1 MANRTAGSSQGE
13 AGKSLTQLRKDLR
26 AVASKD
32 WAIGSA
38 KTKVFG
44 EDSYGAGDIFLGI
57 TVPDTRHIA
66 KRYKDLPHEEL
77 FTLASSKYHE
87 ERLTALV
94 ILNHKYAKAKDDSE
108 RIELFEFWLGL
119 VKNYKVN
126 NWDLID
132 ASAPYMGDILSRHLG
147 YGAPFLR
154 ELAKSENLW
163 ERRASILL
171 TFPLIRIGKFGPTL
185 AMAKEALTDEHHLIH
200 KAAGWML
207 REVGKRD
214 QDLLTEFLLK
224 HKAKMPRTMLR
235 YAIEKYS
242 EKERKAFLAT
252 D

>member
-1 MANRTAGSSQGE
+1 MSQL
-13 AGKSLTQLRKDLR
+13 SQLRKDLR
-26 AVASKD
+26 AVATKE

-44 EDSYGAGDIFLGI
+44 EDSYGAGDLFLGV
-57 TVPDTRHIA
+57 TVPDTRAIA
-66 KRYKDLPHEEL
+66 KKHKDLPHEEL
-77 FTLASSKYHE
+77 STLASSKYHE

-94 ILNHKYAKAKDDSE
+94 ILNHKYSKAKDDAE
-108 RIELFEFWLGL
+108 RIRLFEFWLDL
-119 VKNYKVN
+119 LKNNHVN

-132 ASAPYMGDILSRHLG
+132 ASAPYMGEILSRHLG
-147 YGAPFLR
+147 FGAPFLR
-154 ELAKSENLW
+154 ALSKSENLW

-242 EKERKAFLAT
+242 EKERKAFLA

>member
-1 MANRTAGSSQGE
+1 LSQ
-13 AGKSLTQLRKDLR
+13 LDQLKKDLR
-26 AVASKD
+26 AVASKE
-32 WAIGSA
+32 WAVGSA

-44 EDSYGAGDIFLGI
+44 EDSYGAGDIFLGV
-57 TVPDTRHIA
+57 TVPDTRAIA
-66 KRYKDLPHEEL
+66 KKYKNLPQEEL
-77 FTLASSKYHE
+77 AELANSKYHE

-94 ILNHKYAKAKDDSE
+94 ILNHKYSKAKDDAE
-108 RIELFEFWLGL
+108 RIQLFEFWLML
-119 VKNYKVN
+119 VKTNKVN

-132 ASAPYMGDILSRHLG
+132 ASAPYMGEILARHLG

-154 ELAKSENLW
+154 ALSKSDNLW

-214 QDLLTEFLLK
+214 QELLTEFLLK
-224 HKAKMPRTMLR
+224 HKKKMPRTMLR

-252 D
+252 N

>member
-1 MANRTAGSSQGE
+1 MSQL
-13 AGKSLTQLRKDLR
+13 SQLRKDLR
-26 AVASKD
+26 AVATKE

-44 EDSYGAGDIFLGI
+44 EDSYGAGDLFLGV
-57 TVPDTRHIA
+57 TVPDTRAIA
-66 KRYKDLPHEEL
+66 KKYKDLPHEEL
-77 FTLASSKYHE
+77 STLASSKYHE

-94 ILNHKYAKAKDDSE
+94 ILNHKYSKAKDDAE
-108 RIELFEFWLGL
+108 CIRLFEFWLDL
-119 VKNYKVN
+119 LKNNHVN

-132 ASAPYMGDILSRHLG
+132 ASAPYMGEILTRHLG
-147 YGAPFLR
+147 FGAPFLR
-154 ELAKSENLW
+154 ALSKSENLW

-185 AMAKEALTDEHHLIH
+185 TMAKEALTDEHHLIH

-235 YAIEKYS
+235 YAIEKYA
-242 EKERKAFLAT
+242 EKERKVFLA